1 VIEVLQADESH
12 ARAVLDV
19 IRDAFGNRPV
29 LDPPATALDEDLES
43 VAAALRAHGGL
54 LVLDG
59 GRPVGTLIF
68 EDRDD
73 WLGLRRVGVI
83 SAAQGRG
90 VAQALAENAARVAY
104 ERGYRGLELEAR
116 AELPRTQEFWRR
128 QGYCEASRVDTRIT
142 MRRLLPVV
150 LELTTAADTTELG
163 HSLAAELQ
171 AGDLLILTGDL
182 GAGKTTF
189 TQGLGAGLGVRGA
202 VTSPTFVIARVH
214 PSLNGGPE
222 LVHVDAYRLGGSA
235 ELDDLDLD
243 TDLDQAVT
251 VVEWGEGLA
260 ESLAEDRI
268 EINLVRREDD
278 VREATITRLGS
289 RWVNA

>member
-1 VIEVLQADESH
+1 MTSVELVDATS
-12 ARAVLDV
+12 AAAVLEV
-19 IRDAFGNRPV
+19 IKEAFGNRPP
-29 LDPPATALDEDLES
+29 LNPPATALDETVDS
-43 VAAALRAHGGL
+43 VATSLGQHGGL
-54 LVLDG
+54 LVRAAG
-59 GRPVGTLIF
+59 EPVGALIF
-68 EDRDD
+68 DDRGD
-73 WLGLRRVGVI
+73 WLGLRRVGVV
-83 SAAQGRG
+83 STAQGQGIAR
-90 VAQALAENAARVAY
+90 ALAEQAAVVAA
-104 ERGYRGLELEAR
+104 ERGYLGLELEAR

-128 QGYCEASRVDTRIT
+128 QGYAGASRDGNRIT

-150 LELTTAADTTELG
+150 LELETAQETTELG
-163 HSLAAELQ
+163 RSLAAELR

-214 PSLNGGPE
+214 PSVGAGPE

-268 EINLVRREDD
+268 EINLLRRDDD
-278 VREATITRLGS
+278 VREATITRIGT
-289 RWVNA
+289 RWVSR